1 MKIVNELI
9 DIQGLDNLT
18 KLRLIF
24 TQLMLVIV
32 LPMIIIMEFDNPLCR
47 IILCLL
53 WVGTIDDTSP
63 FIQKHFT
70 NKLLGIN
77 TNTNT
82 NE

>member
-1 MKIVNELI
+1 MNKLI
-9 DIQGLDNLT
+9 NTEGLDKYI

-24 TQLMLVIV
+24 TQLMLVVV

-47 IILCLL
+47 IILFLL
-53 WVGTIDDTSP
+53 WIGTIDDTSL

-77 TNTNT
+77 TNKD
-82 NE
+82 EQK